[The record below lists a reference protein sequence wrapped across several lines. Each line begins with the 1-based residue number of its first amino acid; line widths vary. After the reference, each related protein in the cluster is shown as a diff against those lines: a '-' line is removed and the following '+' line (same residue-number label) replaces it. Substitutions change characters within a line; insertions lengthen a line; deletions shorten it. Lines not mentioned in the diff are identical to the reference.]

1 MTTRMLTYFLF
12 LALLAVFFVPSN
24 TLALAQPGDFQV
36 SGASAVTKIPHQIDL
51 KTTQTPE
58 GQTSEISDFVIDPED
73 VIQVKQ
79 GENLI
84 VSTSEDLKRHQ
95 VSVRN
100 IQGQQVNLVPLP
112 TGIWSL
118 QGLIPG
124 IYTLDVIVDM
134 SSSGISGTYETIL
147 VILGPNQQPL
157 PPTTVINR
165 ITIQPPKS
173 PQPCP
178 ANSNLVNGTCV
189 KPSPGP
195 GENDT
200 EPIDC
205 TMEIS
210 YGQGPCDEHYIPPNE
225 DGQCP
230 DGHRFVDERTG
241 CVPEYE
247 FGSPPPCTDETP
259 PNTICRDEADPN
271 TCEEGFVDKGNG
283 CVPIEESEDRLVR
296 PGCSHEWLMKHPT
309 ECNVQAESRG
319 DNDNSNEEKE
329 VENSEPRDDET
340 EEEEENTE
348 DESNVGEE
356 EEDPLYG

>member
-1 MTTRMLTYFLF
+1 MLTYFLF
-12 LALLAVFFVPSN
+12 LVLLVVFFVPSN
-24 TLALAQPGDFQV
+24 ALAQPGDFQV
-36 SGASAVTKIPHQIDL
+36 SVASAVTKIPHQIDL

-58 GQTSEISDFVIDPED
+58 GQTSEISGFVIDPED
-73 VIQVKQ
+73 VIQVKR

-84 VSTSEDLKRHQ
+84 VSTNADLRTHQ

-100 IQGQQVNLVPLP
+100 IQGQQVNLAPLP
-112 TGIWSL
+112 IGIWSL
-118 QGLIPG
+118 QGVIPG
-124 IYTLDVIVDM
+124 VYTLDVIVDM
-134 SSSGISGTYETIL
+134 SSSGILGTYETIL
-147 VILGPNQQPL
+147 VILEPDQQPL

-189 KPSPGP
+189 KPSPRP

-200 EPIDC
+200 ERIIC

-259 PNTICRDEADPN
+259 PGELCRDEGDPDDCEPGSVDRGFGCEPEEPEN
-271 TCEEGFVDKGNG
+271 GVIDPVPDPGEEIDENDNEEG
-283 CVPIEESEDRLVR
+283 S
-296 PGCSHEWLMKHPT
+296 
-309 ECNVQAESRG
+309 
-319 DNDNSNEEKE
+319 ND
-329 VENSEPRDDET
+329 
-340 EEEEENTE
+340 E
-348 DESNVGEE
+348 DESGGEGDSEDESSEAEE
-356 EEDPLYG
+356 EPIFG